1 MVLQLGDFEPCLLF
15 MLEFCFIYYEGG
27 VIADQLMFKE
37 IESAY
42 KAGN

>member
-1 MVLQLGDFEPCLLF
+1 MFIIYARIF
-15 MLEFCFIYYEGG
+15 FIYYQGG
-27 VIADQLMFKE
+27 IIADQLTFKE